1 MKKDDQR
8 AELATLDVIR
18 VETALSRYPVHR
30 LAKQGIVRIELREEN
45 AKGETTLQWEVSHN
59 SKYGQ
64 PGPLA
69 YKLDT
74 LILNRRI
81 EEARRPIPKI
91 IKLGSLTAIIQEL
104 GLTNH
109 DTHIIKHALY
119 QNASAFITAKIR
131 YRANDGTE
139 RTLEAGFTRYNVVFT
154 GEKLPD
160 GRTADAVYLVLSDI
174 FMQVID
180 GAQTRPLDYDYLKDL
195 HPASQRFYELA
206 SYAMYA
212 TLKNNRPRARLSYSE
227 FCMYAPQTRYEDFD
241 RVKKQMYKIHAPH
254 RKSGYI
260 AGVEFEATSDREGRP
275 DWTLIY
281 TPGPKAKA
289 EYQAFTKKGGPV
301 VLEAEP
307 VKPEPE
313 PEPTG
318 LERELIDRGMSRGV
332 AAELVRDFSEDQIR
346 IQIANLDG
354 RRRKVKDPGAWLTSA
369 IRGEFAPP
377 RAIAPPAAPI
387 APVPIARTT
396 KAVDAYWRN
405 LGPEKRAALDAAALA
420 NADPERRVESESET
434 RPFMKRLLMSAV
446 RDEYLKRIH
455 DRPVTS

>member
-1 MKKDDQR
+1 L
-8 AELATLDVIR
+8 ELL
-18 VETALSRYPVHR
+18 
-30 LAKQGIVRIELREEN
+30 
-45 AKGETTLQWEVSHN
+45 
-59 SKYGQ
+59 
-64 PGPLA
+64 
-69 YKLDT
+69 KLDT
-74 LILNRRI
+74 LVVNRRI
-81 EEARRPIPKI
+81 EEMVRPIPRI
-91 IKLGSLTAIIQEL
+91 IRLGSLNDICREL
-104 GLTNH
+104 GLAASGENTNH
-109 DTHIIKHALY
+109 IKHALY
-119 QNASAFITAKIR
+119 QNASAFITAKLK
-131 YRANDGTE
+131 YRANDGRE
-139 RTLEAGFTRYNVVFT
+139 RTLERGFSRYSVAFT

-160 GRTADAVYLVLSDI
+160 ERTADAVYLILNEIYMKIVDY
-174 FMQVID
+174 
-180 GAQTRPLDYDYLKDL
+180 AKTRPLDYDYLKQL
-195 HPASQRFYELA
+195 PPISQRFYELA
-206 SYAMYA
+206 SYAIFA
-212 TLKNNRPRARLSYSE
+212 TINQGLPKARISYSK
-227 FCMYAPQTRYEDFD
+227 FCLHAPQARYFD
-241 RVKKQMYKIHAPH
+241 WEHARKQMAKVHAPH
-254 RKSGYI
+254 RQSGYI

-301 VLEAEP
+301 VLETEP

-369 IRGEFAPP
+369 IRGDFAPP
-377 RAIAPPAAPI
+377 RAIDPPAPPI

-405 LGPEKRAALDAAALA
+405 LGPEERAALDADALA
-420 NADPERRVESESET
+420 NADAERRAEIEGET

-455 DRPVTS
+455 DMPVAG